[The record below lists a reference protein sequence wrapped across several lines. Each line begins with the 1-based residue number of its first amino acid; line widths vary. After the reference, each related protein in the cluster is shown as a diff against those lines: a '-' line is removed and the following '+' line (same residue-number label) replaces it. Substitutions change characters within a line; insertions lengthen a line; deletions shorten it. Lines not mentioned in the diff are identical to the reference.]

1 MPYFTAETEKDYG
14 RTDEDLAIMNKRYD
28 YLVDDIKPVNPD
40 EGQTE
45 ETRSEE
51 IQTLIDEIRSQM
63 DSATDE
69 ERAFLSYLIDCEND
83 EEAWFDYFS
92 DAGYKF
98 YGAGTVIREGSAEYA
113 IVPEADID
121 DAFKEYAEQYVDDCI
136 LPTMPEST
144 RRYFDMEAFIEDL
157 QVDGYGIMSSY
168 DGNYEEITV
177 NGVTYYVFRLN

>member
-1 MPYFTAETEKDYG
+1 MPYFTAETEKDYD
-14 RTDEDLAIMNKRYD
+14 RSTEDLAIMNKRYD
-28 YLVDDIKPVNPD
+28 SMIEDIEIVDEIT
-40 EGQTE
+40 GQTG

-51 IQTLIDEIRSQM
+51 IQNLIDEIRDGI
-63 DSATDE
+63 DSANDE
-69 ERAFLSYLIDCEND
+69 ERAFLSYLIECEND
-83 EEAWFDYFS
+83 ETAWFDDFR

-177 NGVTYYVFRLN
+177 NEKTWYVFRLN